1 VLEPGANRLSR
12 VTADLKPD
20 PADVTR
26 QTSAEVAHR
35 VALAAA
41 VRAIGGMERPGQ
53 ARMADAVADSFDTG
67 THLLVQAGTGTGKSL
82 GYLVPALSWLTQHPG
97 ERIVVATATL
107 ALQSQLADKDI
118 PVALD
123 AVEQVTGDRPVHAIL
138 KGRTNYACLLRV
150 RDSASAHQDT
160 LLSAADLAGTI
171 PSTTPST
178 PESAL
183 GAEVLALREW
193 AEEQAA
199 ADGLADRDSAP
210 PHTERGWHQVSI
222 PVRECLGAQR
232 CPYGDDCFV
241 EKSRDAARAADLIV
255 TNHALLAINAMHG
268 GTALPPHRALIID
281 EAHEVVARV
290 TGAASAELSP
300 QLVER
305 IGRRVL
311 PFVDDEVALALLES
325 ADALRKALDLSPLE
339 RVEDTEAGVVVACEA
354 VRSAA
359 RACVSAL
366 TSTDDKNPDKRQTAA
381 AVKEV
386 FDVAERMAAV
396 RDHDV
401 IWVADRERSGR
412 ELRAAPLSVS
422 ALMRDHIFADRT
434 AVLTS
439 ATLRLGGE
447 FTAIATSVGLRTDER
462 AEALP
467 SETAEDI
474 GSEKHQPW
482 RAIDV
487 GSPFEYRR
495 QGILY
500 LARSL
505 PPPGRDGLSESY
517 LEEIAELVWAA
528 GGRTLGLFSSRRAAE
543 AAAVHVR
550 KQLPK
555 LTILCQG
562 DAQLSEL
569 TRRFVE
575 DEAASLF
582 GTLSLWQGVDV
593 PGATCSLVIID
604 RIPFPR
610 PDEPLTLARQ
620 RAVAQAGGNGFLA
633 VAASHAA
640 LLLAQGSGRL
650 IRRLSDR
657 GVVAVLDPRV
667 ITARYGSYLRASMP
681 DMWQT
686 SDREVVIGALR
697 RISGQA

>member
-1 VLEPGANRLSR
+1 
-12 VTADLKPD
+12 
-20 PADVTR
+20 
-26 QTSAEVAHR
+26 
-35 VALAAA
+35 
-41 VRAIGGMERPGQ
+41 
-53 ARMADAVADSFDTG
+53 
-67 THLLVQAGTGTGKSL
+67 
-82 GYLVPALSWLTQHPG
+82 
-97 ERIVVATATL
+97 
-107 ALQSQLADKDI
+107 
-118 PVALD
+118 
-123 AVEQVTGDRPVHAIL
+123 
-138 KGRTNYACLLRV
+138 
-150 RDSASAHQDT
+150 
-160 LLSAADLAGTI
+160 
-171 PSTTPST
+171 
-178 PESAL
+178 
-183 GAEVLALREW
+183 
-193 AEEQAA
+193 
-199 ADGLADRDSAP
+199 
-210 PHTERGWHQVSI
+210 
-222 PVRECLGAQR
+222 
-232 CPYGDDCFV
+232 
-241 EKSRDAARAADLIV
+241 
-255 TNHALLAINAMHG
+255 
-268 GTALPPHRALIID
+268 
-281 EAHEVVARV
+281 
-290 TGAASAELSP
+290 
-300 QLVER
+300 
-305 IGRRVL
+305 
-311 PFVDDEVALALLES
+311 
-325 ADALRKALDLSPLE
+325 
-339 RVEDTEAGVVVACEA
+339 
-354 VRSAA
+354 
-359 RACVSAL
+359 
-366 TSTDDKNPDKRQTAA
+366 
-381 AVKEV
+381 
-386 FDVAERMAAV
+386 
-396 RDHDV
+396 V

-422 ALMRDHIFADRT
+422 ALMRDHIFADRM

-620 RAVAQAGGNGFLA
+620 RAVAEAGGNGFLA

>member
-1 VLEPGANRLSR
+1 L
-12 VTADLKPD
+12 
-20 PADVTR
+20 
-26 QTSAEVAHR
+26 
-35 VALAAA
+35 AA
-41 VRAIGGMERPGQ
+41 VRAIGGTERSGQ
-53 ARMADAVADSFDTG
+53 AEMAHAVADAFDTG

-107 ALQSQLADKDI
+107 ALQTQLADKDI

-123 AVEQVTGDRPVHAIL
+123 AVEQVTGQRPVHAVL

-150 RDSASAHQDT
+150 RDATTAAQDT
-160 LLSAADLAGTI
+160 LMSAADLAATM
-171 PSTTPST
+171 PSSA

-183 GAEVLALREW
+183 GAEVLGLREW
-193 AEEQAA
+193 AEEQATTDA
-199 ADGLADRDSAP
+199 LADRDSAP
-210 PHTERGWHQVSI
+210 PHTERGWQQVSI

-232 CPYGDDCFV
+232 CPYGDACFV

-268 GTALPPHRALIID
+268 STALPTHRALIID
-281 EAHEVVARV
+281 EAHELVARV

-311 PFVDDEVALALLES
+311 PYVDDDVALELLES
-325 ADALRKALDLSPLE
+325 ADGLRQALDRSSLE
-339 RVEDTEAGVVVACEA
+339 RVEDTESGVVVACEA
-354 VRSAA
+354 VRNAA
-359 RACVSAL
+359 RAGISAL
-366 TSTDDKNPDKRQTAA
+366 TSTDDKDFEKRQVAA

-386 FDVAERMAAV
+386 FDLAERMAEM
-396 RDHDV
+396 RDLDV

-412 ELRAAPLSVS
+412 ELRVAPLSVS
-422 ALMRDHIFADRT
+422 VLMRDHIFADRT

-462 AEALP
+462 TEAVQGDIAAD
-467 SETAEDI
+467 TA
-474 GSEKHQPW
+474 SNKRQPW

-487 GSPFEYRR
+487 GSPFDYQR

-505 PPPGRDGLSESY
+505 PPPGRDGLSKSY

-562 DAQLSEL
+562 DAQLSDL

-575 DEAASLF
+575 DETVSLF

-620 RAVAQAGGNGFLA
+620 RAVAEAGGNGFLA
-633 VAASHAA
+633 VAAHHAA

-657 GVVAVLDPRV
+657 GVVAVLDPRL

-681 DMWQT
+681 EMWQT

-697 RISGQA
+697 RLSGQAGATAEHEA

>member
-1 VLEPGANRLSR
+1 
-12 VTADLKPD
+12 
-20 PADVTR
+20 
-26 QTSAEVAHR
+26 
-35 VALAAA
+35 
-41 VRAIGGMERPGQ
+41 
-53 ARMADAVADSFDTG
+53 MADAVADAFETG
-67 THLLVQAGTGTGKSL
+67 RHLLVQAGTGTGKSL
-82 GYLVPALSWLTQHPG
+82 GYLIPALNWLISHPG

-123 AVEQVTGDRPVHAIL
+123 AVEQVTGHRPVHAIL

-150 RDSASAHQDT
+150 RDSTTAQQGT
-160 LLSAADLAGTI
+160 LLSAADLVGTI
-171 PSTTPST
+171 PSATSGG
-178 PESAL
+178 PESVL
-183 GAEVLALREW
+183 GAEVLRLREW
-193 AEEQAA
+193 AEEQAT

-210 PHTERGWHQVSI
+210 SHTDRGWQQVSI

-232 CPYGDDCFV
+232 CPYGASCFV

-268 GTALPPHRALIID
+268 GTALPSHRALIID
-281 EAHEVVARV
+281 EAHELVARV

-305 IGRRVL
+305 TGRRML
-311 PFVDDEVALALLES
+311 PYADDDVTLELLES
-325 ADALRKALDLSPLE
+325 ADALRQALDRSSLE
-339 RVEDTEAGVVVACEA
+339 RVEDTESGVVVACEA
-354 VRSAA
+354 VRNAA
-359 RACVSAL
+359 RAGISAL
-366 TSTDDKNPDKRQTAA
+366 TSTDDKDLEKRQVAA

-386 FDVAERMAAV
+386 FDLAERMAEL

-401 IWVADRERSGR
+401 VWVADRERSGR
-412 ELRAAPLSVS
+412 ELRVAPLSVS
-422 ALMRDHIFADRT
+422 GLMRDNIFADHS

-447 FTAIATSVGLRTDER
+447 FTGIATSVGLRTDER
-462 AEALP
+462 AEPLQGDI
-467 SETAEDI
+467 AEDATPDQR
-474 GSEKHQPW
+474 QPW

-487 GSPFEYRR
+487 GSPFDYSR

-505 PPPGRDGLSESY
+505 PPPGRDGLSTSY
-517 LEEIAELVWAA
+517 LEEIADLVWAA

-575 DEAASLF
+575 DETVSLF

-620 RAVAQAGGNGFLA
+620 RAVAEAGGNGFLA

-657 GVVAVLDPRV
+657 GVVAVLDPRL

-681 DMWQT
+681 EMWQT
-686 SDREVVIGALR
+686 TEREVVIGALR
-697 RISGQA
+697 RLSGQA